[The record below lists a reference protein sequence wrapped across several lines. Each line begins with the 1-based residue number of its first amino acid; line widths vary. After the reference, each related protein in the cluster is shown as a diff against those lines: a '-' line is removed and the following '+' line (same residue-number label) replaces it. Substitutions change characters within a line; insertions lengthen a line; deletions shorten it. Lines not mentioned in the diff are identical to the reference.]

1 MGITGNFIAEGATKP
16 SSLEQDSYEHQLSA
30 QRVVNIPSDQ
40 QTLVDYGSGTNP
52 IYIGAAPMGQ
62 ATSFGTDNDINS
74 PNWLIK
80 KITWD
85 SNNNPTAIQ
94 IGWGKWDDRATTVT
108 YS

>member
-30 QRVVNIPSDQ
+30 QRVVNIPSNN
-40 QTLVDYGSGTNP
+40 QTLIDYVGGSNP
-52 IYIGAAPMGQ
+52 IYIGTAPRGY
-62 ATSFGTDNDINS
+62 ATSSGVDNDPLQS
-74 PNWLIK
+74 NWLIK

-85 SNNNPTAIQ
+85 ANNNPTAIQ